1 VFNLS
6 APYLRFASAYTVRPV
21 GGLGVFFVSERRQWL
36 STSPTLL
43 ALCPLVDGRR
53 SLDDLMRDAAP
64 AVTPPEVIFA
74 IEELER
80 AGVIVGLACPARA
93 PDLPV
98 RHTESVRLA
107 PGLAVEAT
115 DRASA
120 AAIADALARIGIPLG
135 PPSTE
140 PPSGTAVRLL
150 VVCDYLDPAA
160 EAMIATAESA
170 GSIWIPAKLVGQRTY
185 FGPIFGPGLPSCWP
199 CVRERLRANRP
210 VETWLDLQD
219 VASPEISGG
228 GDIADVGSDGHALA
242 DEIAA
247 VLRDGPAAAL
257 GDVILELDGRAG
269 NLRRHQVVRR
279 ACCPRCGSGPEP
291 AVREPEP
298 PRFRDGVP
306 VCRRAGGYRVRS
318 AADTCA
324 ELAPLVSDLTG
335 HVASLDRLDAV
346 PGPAAVWAGAYLT
359 VPRTTHPAADDFHG
373 VCLGKGR
380 DDVQAHASALGE
392 AVERISGGWRA
403 GLPSTVASLQDL
415 GPTAIGPDQL
425 WNFSRAQVDGR
436 AALNAATAD
445 VRRHVPEP
453 LPADRPIAWARG
465 WSLTARAW
473 RWLPRDH
480 CYANAPEPRYGR
492 FNPNGHAAGSCLE
505 EATLQA
511 LLELVERDAVA
522 IWWYNRLPR
531 LGLNP
536 RTAADPYVR
545 HLARALAAQGWRSWL
560 LDLTS
565 DLGIPCLAA
574 VARAE
579 TDGRWC
585 IGFGCH
591 FETAVAIERAMSE
604 LAQLF
609 RADGRDGP
617 PPWQPG
623 GDEAFLFPDGVPDGE
638 TTTPDAPTMTIDT
651 LTGVIE
657 WCRDDLAA
665 RGLEMIVL
673 DQTHPDIGL
682 PVVKVVVPGLRHF
695 WPRFGPGRLYD
706 VPVAT
711 GWRDRPLTESELNP
725 VHLFL

>member
-1 VFNLS
+1 
-6 APYLRFASAYTVRPV
+6 LRFAPAYTVRPV
-21 GGLGVFFVSERRQWL
+21 RDLGVFFISERRQWL
-36 STSPTLL
+36 STSPILL
-43 ALCPLVDGRR
+43 ALCPLVNGRR

-64 AVTPPEVIFA
+64 AITRPEVIFA
-74 IEELER
+74 IDELER
-80 AGVIVGLACPARA
+80 AGVIVRLADPVRLM
-93 PDLPV
+93 DLPV
-98 RHTESVRLA
+98 RHTESMRLA
-107 PGLAVEAT
+107 PGLAVQTT

-120 AAIADALARIGIPLG
+120 AAIADALAGVGITLG

-140 PPSGTAVRLL
+140 PPSVSAIRLL
-150 VVCDYLDPAA
+150 VVCDYLDPAT

-170 GSIWIPAKLVGQRTY
+170 GSIWIPTKLVGQRTY
-185 FGPIFGPGLPSCWP
+185 FGPIFGPGLPACWP
-199 CVRERLRANRP
+199 CVRERLSANRP
-210 VETWLDLQD
+210 VETWLDLQ
-219 VASPEISGG
+219 AAPLPKIGG
-228 GDIADVGSDGHALA
+228 GDSADVGSDGHALA
-242 DEIAA
+242 DEIAT
-247 VLRDGPAAAL
+247 VLRDGPTAAL
-257 GDVILELDGRAG
+257 SDVILELDSHAG
-269 NLRRHQVVRR
+269 NLRRHQVLPR
-279 ACCPRCGSGPEP
+279 AQCPRCGSGPE
-291 AVREPEP
+291 ATARDPEP

-318 AADTCA
+318 AAETCA
-324 ELAPLVSDLTG
+324 ELDPLVSDLSG
-335 HVASLDRLDAV
+335 HVASLDRVDAV

-359 VPRTTHPAADDFHG
+359 LPRTTHPTADDFHG
-373 VCLGKGR
+373 VFLGKGR
-380 DDVQAHASALGE
+380 NDLQARASALGE
-392 AVERISGGWRA
+392 AVERISAGWRT
-403 GLPSTVASLQDL
+403 GLPSTVAGLQDL

-425 WNFSRAQVDGR
+425 WNFSRAQVDHR
-436 AALNAATAD
+436 AAWNAATAD
-445 VRRHVPEP
+445 VRRHVSEP
-453 LPADRPIAWARG
+453 LPADRPIAWARA

-473 RWLPRDH
+473 RWLPRDY
-480 CYANAPEPRYGR
+480 CYANTPEPRCGR

-531 LGLNP
+531 QGLDP
-536 RTAADPYVR
+536 RTAAEPYVR

-574 VARAE
+574 VAQAE
-579 TDGRWC
+579 IDGRWC
-585 IGFGCH
+585 VGFGCH

-617 PPWQPG
+617 PPWRPG
-623 GDEAFLFPDGVPDGE
+623 GDESFLFPDDLFPDGE
-638 TTTPDAPTMTIDT
+638 TTVPNAPTTAIDT

-665 RGLEMIVL
+665 RGMEMIVL
-673 DQTHPDIGL
+673 DQTHPDIRL

-706 VPVAT
+706 VPVAM